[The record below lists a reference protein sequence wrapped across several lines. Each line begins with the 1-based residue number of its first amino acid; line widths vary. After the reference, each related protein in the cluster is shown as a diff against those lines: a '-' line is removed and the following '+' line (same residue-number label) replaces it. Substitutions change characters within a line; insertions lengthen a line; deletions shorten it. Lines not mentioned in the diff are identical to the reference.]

1 MNAAIWWAGRVV
13 DGANRPDA
21 PMAWVRGFV
30 PGQAMVMV
38 MVMTIALAIAMVAG
52 GESGGRGPQAQGM
65 VGRTLP
71 DL

>member
-1 MNAAIWWAGRVV
+1 VV

-38 MVMTIALAIAMVAG
+38 MVMTIAIAIAMVAG
-52 GESGGRGPQAQGM
+52 GESRGRGPQAARH
-65 VGRTLP
+65 GRTDTTRPLRV
-71 DL
+71 